1 MKKNYSEDLREI
13 RDIMQRSSRFIS
25 LSGLSGV
32 STGIIALIG
41 AFLAYQI
48 VFKDADFLVY
58 NQVQLSRESLV
69 NLLLIASGTL
79 IVSIGNAIFF
89 TKIKTQPHEQN
100 AWDVASKKL
109 LVNLLIPLASGGI
122 LCLLFLW
129 KGFVGVL
136 PSLTLIFYGL
146 ALVNGSKYT
155 FSEIRS
161 LGVIQ
166 IILGLL
172 AFAFLPYSLHLW
184 ALGFGIVQILYGLV
198 IQRKYKS

>member
-1 MKKNYSEDLREI
+1 MKKDYSEDLREI

-32 STGIIALIG
+32 STGIISLIG

-48 VFKDADFLVY
+48 VFKDTEFLVY
-58 NQVQLSRESLV
+58 NQVHLPYERMV

-79 IVSIGNAIFF
+79 ILSIGNAIFF
-89 TKIKTQPHEQN
+89 TRIKTQPYQHYG
-100 AWDVASKKL
+100 WDVASKRL
-109 LVNLLIPLASGGI
+109 FINLLIPLVSGGI

-161 LGVIQ
+161 LGIIQ

-172 AFAFLPYSLHLW
+172 AFAFLRYGLLFW
-184 ALGFGIVQILYGLV
+184 AFGFGLVQILYGLM
-198 IQRKYKS
+198 IQRKYKL